1 MALFSGFAPVLE
13 VVAFDDKG
21 QGDTQN
27 TSVASRWAVYREVEE
42 TRSETGKLGADKLGA
57 DKSSQAPLS
66 LASVVESLVDARSDL
81 AVIIDIAT
89 VLADQQHLG
98 VSHVPQSVVAE
109 VQGHNLLGMSL
120 KRHQLMGIASLL

>member
-57 DKSSQAPLS
+57 DKLGADKSSQAPLS

-89 VLADQQHLG
+89 VLA
-98 VSHVPQSVVAE
+98 
-109 VQGHNLLGMSL
+109 GHRLIL
-120 KRHQLMGIASLL
+120 APPPA